1 MPTLKGW
8 LSLAVVADLFSRMV
22 VGWAMSATM
31 TSRLVV
37 DASGVAASRRGPAA
51 GLVAHSDRGSQY
63 AGDHDRS
70 EPS

>member
-1 MPTLKGW
+1 MPTLEGW
-8 LSLAVVADLFSRMV
+8 LFLAVVIDLFSRRI

-37 DASGVAASRRGPAA
+37 DALGMAVARRRPRP

-63 AGDHDRS
+63 ASDH
-70 EPS
+70 